1 MNQKSFNRDLTEGN
15 IAVQLICFIGPLF
28 LSNILQTAYN
38 VVDMAVVGRCTGNTG
53 LSAVSICGDL
63 VHILTFIAFGFA
75 NAGQVLI
82 SHHTGARNWD
92 SVKTLI
98 GNLFT
103 LLFIISAAFSVLSLV
118 FWHPIL
124 LFANTPAAAMTDAG
138 IYFRVSA
145 AGLVFTYG
153 YNAVSAVLRG
163 MGDSRRPFIFVAIAS
178 LMNIALDL
186 ILVTG
191 LGLGVFGAAF
201 ATVFSQAFSFVV
213 SVIYLYK
220 NRDRFEFEFARSC
233 FSFNG
238 PAVSSLVRLGIPM
251 ALQSG
256 LIQGSKLIVNRW
268 INAYGVNISAITGV
282 GSKFNNIGL
291 TFSSAVGSSASA
303 MIGQCIGA
311 RKYERVGKTICVSA
325 LLAMVTSG
333 LISLLVI
340 GFPRPIFSIF
350 TTEEHILSIA
360 AFYAP
365 VVVIMLFSS
374 AFRAPMNGLINGSG
388 NPRLNLV
395 LAFMDGIVG
404 HIGLAAMLG
413 FGFGLGLTGLWYGNA
428 LAGFI
433 PFFVGLIYYFSGK
446 WKTRVKSLSHTENGP
461 AKL

>member
-1 MNQKSFNRDLTEGN
+1 
-15 IAVQLICFIGPLF
+15 
-28 LSNILQTAYN
+28 
-38 VVDMAVVGRCTGNTG
+38 
-53 LSAVSICGDL
+53 
-63 VHILTFIAFGFA
+63 
-75 NAGQVLI
+75 
-82 SHHTGARNWD
+82 
-92 SVKTLI
+92 
-98 GNLFT
+98 
-103 LLFIISAAFSVLSLV
+103 
-118 FWHPIL
+118 
-124 LFANTPAAAMTDAG
+124 MTDAG

-433 PFFVGLIYYFSGK
+433 PF
-446 WKTRVKSLSHTENGP
+446 LS
-461 AKL
+461 A